1 MTEAKVKNHETF
13 LLPPSVVSR
22 IDVSRLVSEV
32 ERVDGELTAAA
43 VRNKISKGDQPM
55 PVLSGQL
62 TDFLSQNKLELN
74 ESHER
79 SRIVKELRV
88 LKDKVPVIHMTFA
101 VTADPESLGQIAD
114 WLRKSVHP
122 QAVIA
127 VGLQPNLVAGVYLR
141 TPNHVH
147 DLSLKSKLAS
157 SRGLLVE
164 EMESLRGK

>member
-1 MTEAKVKNHETF
+1 MTEAQVKTHETF
-13 LLPPSVVSR
+13 SLPPSVVSR

-32 ERVDGELTAAA
+32 ERVDSELTAAA
-43 VRNKISKGDQPM
+43 VRSKVSESEQPM

-62 TDFLSQNKLELN
+62 SDFLSQNQLELN

-157 SRGLLVE
+157 SRGLLVQ